1 MPGGLPGLRR
11 QQAGK
16 GSAFRRHAPAAGRTA
31 RARARGAGRARGRG
45 RRGRGGAGREPGT
58 GRAGRPEP
66 SQCAPR
72 GVDSGRCRHPAGER
86 QRRGPPACRSGQCG
100 PVREGAGG
108 RVSETQSA
116 AAATERT
123 CWSPAPP
130 PPPLFPH
137 PPNGTE
143 RGPATPLP
151 PQPQPPAPPP
161 RPSLFLPGLRLRR
174 SLPPPALQGPAG
186 SSAPLRRGARSYVTD
201 GPGAAAVAA
210 AARTW
215 TPSTPS
221 TKR

>member
-1 MPGGLPGLRR
+1 M
-11 QQAGK
+11 
-16 GSAFRRHAPAAGRTA
+16 
-31 RARARGAGRARGRG
+31 
-45 RRGRGGAGREPGT
+45 
-58 GRAGRPEP
+58 
-66 SQCAPR
+66 
-72 GVDSGRCRHPAGER
+72 DSGRCRHPAGER

-143 RGPATPLP
+143 RGPPPLSLLSLS
-151 PQPQPPAPPP
+151 
-161 RPSLFLPGLRLRR
+161 RLSRRLGRSLFLPGLRLRR
-174 SLPPPALQGPAG
+174 SLRPPAPQGPAG
-186 SSAPLRRGARSYVTD
+186 SPAPLRRGARSYVTG
-201 GPGAAAVAA
+201 GPGAAAAA

-221 TKR
+221 TKSSFHLWI